1 MTEKLMGVSPPSKEA
16 SRQPS
21 VEELGTARELVRQ
34 ARFAGCRAD
43 WATRSAQG
51 VDQDR
56 HRDRLDEEMSEH
68 LGYDKHETV
77 GPKRGNSRNGRRSQ
91 TLLTCNGG
99 LTDVDEVVL
108 SLLYVKG
115 LTTGEISAH
124 LADVYGA
131 SVSKDTVSRITDKVV
146 EEMQARS
153 NRPLE
158 RSMRRC

>member
-1 MTEKLMGVSPPSKEA
+1 VGKLKERPA
-16 SRQPS
+16 VQDVADRQ
-21 VEELGTARELVRQ
+21 
-34 ARFAGCRAD
+34 
-43 WATRSAQG
+43 
-51 VDQDR
+51 
-56 HRDRLDEEMSEH
+56 
-68 LGYDKHETV
+68 
-77 GPKRGNSRNGRRSQ
+77 RR
-91 TLLTCNGG
+91 

-108 SLLYVKG
+108 SLYPNG

-131 SVSKDTVSRITDKVV
+131 SVSKDTVSRITHKVV